1 MRTRTSVASSVL
13 AASVLLSSAA
23 SAQEPS
29 IFDQPAQ
36 PPPAPP
42 AGPAA
47 GGWAQPG
54 APAQPGWGQPGPAQP
69 GGAAQPGP
77 AQPGPAQP
85 APQAAPGQFRGQAG
99 FGAGAGFGAEASPR
113 PGQWGGSFAGDAR
126 ADAAAP
132 EPRGEQAE
140 WEERERSLIDQN
152 NILGST
158 GLLRTSFAG
167 SGAEGTFRVGFV
179 TDWFSTSG
187 FLCDPDE
194 TTEQGRPV
202 TCGGN
207 NREDEASHVGGFFS
221 INATPLEFLEGY
233 AQLRTY
239 ANSNSE
245 GDPQLLQVLGDT
257 TFGVKGFTPMKLAGF
272 LTLGGE
278 LQLMFLNGTGDV
290 GPTGGGTSAAIR
302 ALATGDFRRPGGRGF
317 PLRANLNLGY
327 KIDNSGEI
335 VEEVEAARGR
345 AAGEDHP
352 VAISRIERYGL
363 GINRVDQFQI
373 YTGVE
378 VPLDVVQPFLEY
390 TVDIPVN
397 RQGHECHTGTIA
409 RGDVCLGLT
418 DLSTPNGDAAGFSY
432 VPSRLSLGVR
442 ATPFEE
448 RFRGLSGLL
457 AFDIGVTGNSQF
469 VEEIAPQAPWTLYIG
484 VGYAFD
490 THDPP
495 QEKVAAPAAAA
506 PAAEPQ
512 RIFVRGIVRERGR
525 QEGIAN
531 AIVAFQGGVQ
541 PPVATGA
548 DGRFL
553 SREVVPGSYVL
564 EVTPPDAKQPSLCQ
578 AVVPPP
584 PPAPVMPPPV
594 PGQFRPAPPSGP
606 LFVDVDCE
614 VEAAPKLG
622 TVVGGVKDA
631 AGGTAVAGAVV
642 KVTDALGKESN
653 VTADGTGSFRLEGL
667 PPGEVTVRVEADG
680 YLTSVTT
687 LEAKA
692 GEETRAALSLNKR
705 PKTQR
710 VKVQGNEIRISDKI
724 LFETDSA
731 KILGQ
736 SSALLEEIADVL
748 RRNPNIQL
756 VEIQGHTDNTG
767 GREHN
772 QRLSEARA
780 AAVKDYLVKNGIEA
794 SRLTSKGYGQDRPL
808 SPNVTEAN
816 KAKNRRVQ
824 FIIKKKK

>member
-1 MRTRTSVASSVL
+1 MRTRKSVASSVL
-13 AASVLLSSAA
+13 AASALLSSSAF
-23 SAQEPS
+23 AQEPS
-29 IFDQPAQ
+29 IFDQPGAQ
-36 PPPAPP
+36 PPPAAPPGQQPPPGGWGQPAP
-42 AGPAA
+42 AG
-47 GGWAQPG
+47 
-54 APAQPGWGQPGPAQP
+54 QPGWGQPA
-69 GGAAQPGP
+69 P
-77 AQPGPAQP
+77 AQPGPGPGAG
-85 APQAAPGQFRGQAG
+85 APGQFGGEAS
-99 FGAGAGFGAEASPR
+99 FGAGASADASAR
-113 PGQWGGSFAGDAR
+113 PGQWGGGGQFPGDTRFDDAGDGAGSDQK
-126 ADAAAP
+126 AWA
-132 EPRGEQAE
+132 
-140 WEERERSLIDQN
+140 ERERSLINQN
-152 NILGST
+152 NLYGST

-167 SGAEGTFRVGFV
+167 SGAEGTFRVGFI

-194 TTEQGRPV
+194 TTEAGVPV
-202 TCGGN
+202 SCGGD
-207 NREDEASHVGGFFS
+207 NREDEASHVGGYFS
-221 INATPLEFLEGY
+221 LSATPLEFLEGY

-245 GDPQLLQVLGDT
+245 GSPQLLQVLGDT
-257 TFGVKGFTPMKLAGF
+257 TLGVKGFTPRKLAGF

-278 LQLMFLNGTGDV
+278 LQLLLLNGTGDV
-290 GPTGGGTSAAIR
+290 GPIGGGTSASIR
-302 ALATGDFRRPGGRGF
+302 ALATGDFRKPGGKGF

-335 VEEVEAARGR
+335 VADVEQERGR

-363 GINRVDQFQI
+363 GINKVDQFQI

-378 VPLDVVQPFLEY
+378 MPLDIVQPFLEY
-390 TVDIPVN
+390 TVDVPVN
-397 RQGHECHTGTIA
+397 RQNYECHTSTVS

-418 DLSTPNGDAAGFSY
+418 DLSTPNGDSAGFSY
-432 VPSRLSLGVR
+432 VPSRITLGVR
-442 ATPFEE
+442 ATPFEK

-469 VEEIAPQAPWTLYIG
+469 VEEVAPQAPWTLYVG

-490 THDPP
+490 VQDPP
-495 QEKVAAPAAAA
+495 AEKVAAPAAPA
-506 PAAEPQ
+506 PVAEAQ
-512 RIFVRGIVRERGR
+512 RIYVRGIVRERGR
-525 QEGIAN
+525 QEGIPN
-531 AIVAFQGGVQ
+531 AIVGFQGGVQ

-553 SREVVPGSYVL
+553 SRDLLPGNYVL
-564 EVTPPDAKQPSLCQ
+564 EIMTPGAKQPSLCN
-578 AVVPPP
+578 ASVPPP
-584 PPAPVMPPPV
+584 PPPPV
-594 PGQFRPAPPSGP
+594 APPSQPGQFTPAAPSGP

-614 VEAAPKLG
+614 VEAAPKTSNVL
-622 TVVGGVKDA
+622 GGVKDA
-631 AGGTAVAGAVV
+631 AGGTAIAGAVV
-642 KVTDALGKESN
+642 KATDALGKETN
-653 VTADGTGSFRLEGL
+653 VTADGSGAFKLENL
-667 PPGEVTVRVEADG
+667 PPGEVTIKVEAEG

-687 LEAKA
+687 MEVRA
-692 GEETRAALSLNKR
+692 GEETRAAVSLNKR

-748 RRNPNIQL
+748 RRNPNIEQ

-767 GREHN
+767 GRDHN
-772 QRLSEARA
+772 QRLSDARA
-780 AAVKDYLVKNGIEA
+780 ASVKDYLVKNGIEGG
-794 SRLTSKGYGQDRPL
+794 RLTSKGYGQDRPL

-824 FIIKKKK
+824 FIITKKK